1 MSITSIRPSRRMPN
15 LKKYFIFG
23 SVSLILFL
31 VLYLNQEKIPEILGI
46 AKKAKISIT
55 ASENGAKVYA
65 GTKYLGETPID
76 SQEIRAGLTNI
87 SIKGVKNSYTTSLNI
102 IDKSENTL
110 YRDLGINKDLNS
122 GINIW
127 EGTPDDKKVELFL
140 NPENSKVSVNDK
152 EVTLDEI
159 TGLDEGSYKF
169 NISSEGYRD
178 SVFTINVRRS
188 YKTNIEVKLAPLP
201 NTKDIENF
209 ASYENIYAI
218 YSNNSDVF
226 YNSKDWLDY
235 FLYVSKKKGFTLKN
249 QGLVKEQFFD
259 YFVDF
264 DGRIFDRNGI
274 QVETLDSIDIPESK
288 KVGLLLRSVDK
299 SKLNDRS
306 FKSLLFF
313 NSKVN
318 LTDSIT
324 SKDEKFSAKV
334 ASLTNQNIAINSS
347 KEVLS
352 GAISAPVSTIPA
364 AKVATKNV
372 VINNEW
378 LRVRKIPNGEE
389 IAKVSQGESYEYI
402 SETAEG
408 WVKIKLKNQS
418 EGYVSKQFVTIN

>member
-1 MSITSIRPSRRMPN
+1 MPN

-23 SVSLILFL
+23 SISLILFL

-65 GTKYLGETPID
+65 GTKYLGDTPLD
-76 SQEIRAGLTNI
+76 SSEIRAGLTNI
-87 SIKGVKNSYTTSLNI
+87 SIKGTKNSYSTSLNI
-102 IDKSENTL
+102 IDKSENIL
-110 YRDLGINKDLNS
+110 YRDLGVNKELSS

-140 NPENSKVSVNDK
+140 NPENSKVTVNDK
-152 EVTLDEI
+152 EVTLDEVA
-159 TGLDEGSYKF
+159 GLDEGSYKF
-169 NISSEGYRD
+169 SISSDGFRD
-178 SVFTINVRRS
+178 STFTINVRRA

-235 FLYVSKKKGFTLKN
+235 FLYVTKKKGFTLKS
-249 QGLVKEQFFD
+249 QGVIKEQFFD
-259 YFVDF
+259 YFVDY
-264 DGRIFDRNGI
+264 DGRIFDRNGV
-274 QVETLDSIDIPESK
+274 QLETLDSIDIPETK
-288 KVGLLLRSVDK
+288 KIGLLLRSVDK
-299 SKLNDRS
+299 NKLNDRS

-313 NSKVN
+313 NPNVN
-318 LTDSIT
+318 LTDT
-324 SKDEKFSAKV
+324 AVSKDEKYSAKV
-334 ASLTNQNIAINSS
+334 ASLTNQNVSINPTS

-352 GAISAPVSTIPA
+352 SSSSVPSATLPTAQISKKVVTI
-364 AKVATKNV
+364 K
-372 VINNEW
+372 NEW
-378 LRVRKIPNGEE
+378 LRVRKIPNGDE
-389 IAKVSQGESYEYI
+389 IAKVSQGETYEYI
-402 SETAEG
+402 SETTDG

>member
-46 AKKAKISIT
+46 AKKAKISII

-140 NPENSKVSVNDK
+140 NPENSKVTVNEK

-159 TGLDEGSYKF
+159 AGLDEGSYKF
-169 NISSEGYRD
+169 NISSEGFRD
-178 SVFTINVRRS
+178 SAFTINVRRN
-188 YKTNIEVKLAPLP
+188 YKTNIDVKLAPLP
-201 NTKDIENF
+201 NTKDVENF

-235 FLYVSKKKGFTLKN
+235 FLYVSKKKGFILKS
-249 QGLVKEQFFD
+249 QGLIKEQFFD
-259 YFVDF
+259 YFVDY
-264 DGRIFDRNGI
+264 DGRIFDRNGVQI
-274 QVETLDSIDIPESK
+274 ETLDSIDIPESK

-324 SKDEKFSAKV
+324 TKDEKFSAKV
-334 ASLTNQNIAINSS
+334 ASLTNQNISINSP

-352 GAISAPVSTIPA
+352 VTTSAPVSTLPSI
-364 AKVATKNV
+364 KVINKTV

-389 IAKVSQGESYEYI
+389 IAKVNQGETYEYI